1 MAMELAPD
9 NSEALHSEVDVPN
22 YVFPEE
28 DSQGEPDPPDDAPVM
43 NRLGFVAGT
52 DEFLAKLNQD
62 IQPVPKTQESVALR
76 RRHVFETIGRIYDVA
91 SLLDRERYSPSRY
104 NFVMVPGE
112 DRYKDSDYSYKLG
125 MTEPPCA
132 RKEESTIGRH
142 QDKKFHHRDSGQ
154 ESYSEQGDSSGD
166 EVEDEKGITPDSENI
181 EPIQARPSPTAPT
194 VTAVVEQVQPR
205 SSDKGKAART
215 LRTPRAT
222 EQEDSTTSSPDPP
235 DPPRGRL
242 STRKAAR
249 PSRLKPSTP
258 SVAKTPAR
266 VKAAATDMRRRKKPV
281 ARSYNDATSSD
292 QEEPAVAEIV
302 DTTGGGMAGDD

>member
-1 MAMELAPD
+1 
-9 NSEALHSEVDVPN
+9 
-22 YVFPEE
+22 
-28 DSQGEPDPPDDAPVM
+28 
-43 NRLGFVAGT
+43 
-52 DEFLAKLNQD
+52 
-62 IQPVPKTQESVALR
+62 
-76 RRHVFETIGRIYDVA
+76 
-91 SLLDRERYSPSRY
+91 
-104 NFVMVPGE
+104 MVPGE

-132 RKEESTIGRH
+132 RKEEPTIGRH
-142 QDKKFHHRDSGQ
+142 QDKEFHHRDSGQ

-166 EVEDEKGITPDSENI
+166 EVEDEKGITPDSENV
-181 EPIQARPSPTAPT
+181 EPIQARTSPTAPT

-215 LRTPRAT
+215 PRTSRAT
-222 EQEDSTTSSPDPP
+222 EQEESKTSSPDPP
-235 DPPRGRL
+235 DPPRRL

-266 VKAAATDMRRRKKPV
+266 VKDAATDMRRRKKPV

>member
-1 MAMELAPD
+1 ML
-9 NSEALHSEVDVPN
+9 
-22 YVFPEE
+22 
-28 DSQGEPDPPDDAPVM
+28 
-43 NRLGFVAGT
+43 
-52 DEFLAKLNQD
+52 
-62 IQPVPKTQESVALR
+62 
-76 RRHVFETIGRIYDVA
+76 
-91 SLLDRERYSPSRY
+91 
-104 NFVMVPGE
+104 PGE
-112 DRYKDSDYSYKLG
+112 DRYKDSEYFYKLG
-125 MTEPPCA
+125 MTEPSCK
-132 RKEESTIGRH
+132 RKEEPTIGRYQEVPLH
-142 QDKKFHHRDSGQ
+142 TLWNAAWRHKVLTSIFPEQDKKFHHPDSGQ
-154 ESYSEQGDSSGD
+154 ESYSEQEDSSGD
-166 EVEDEKGITPDSENI
+166 EVEDEKGITPDSENV
-181 EPIQARPSPTAPT
+181 EPIQARTSPTATT
-194 VTAVVEQVQPR
+194 VTTVVEQVQPR

-235 DPPRGRL
+235 DPPRRL

-281 ARSYNDATSSD
+281 ARSYNDATLCD